1 MSSSIQARLDEESR
15 KALAALTR
23 QLGWS
28 PSRIIREGLQLLA
41 ACHVGAG
48 GKKIVGMGKFAS
60 GQPDLGA
67 HKKHLQGFGR

>member
-1 MSSSIQARLDEESR
+1 MNSTIQARLDEGSK
-15 KALAALTR
+15 KALAELTR
-23 QLGWS
+23 KLGWS

-41 ACHVGAG
+41 ACYVGSG

-67 HKKHLQGFGR
+67 DKKHLRGFGR